1 MMWLSGLAD
10 VSSFGWLP
18 YIVANEPLIINAAIT
33 SMPSRVI
40 VLTGPPGVGKSTV
53 ARQLA
58 DKLPPSVHLHT
69 DDFWD
74 FIRQGRIEPYL
85 PQAHRK
91 NRLSSR
97 LSPKRRSAMP
107 QVATR

>member
-18 YIVANEPLIINAAIT
+18 YMVANEPLIINAAIT

-40 VLTGPPGVGKSTV
+40 VLTGPPGAGKSTV
-53 ARQLA
+53 THQWAG
-58 DKLPPSVHLHT
+58 KLPPSVHLHT

-74 FIRQGRIEPYL
+74 FIRQGRIEPNL
-85 PQAHRK
+85 PPAHRQ

-97 LSPKRRSAMP
+97 LSPRRRSAMP
-107 QVATR
+107 QEA